1 MKSLTGSLTILSL
14 VLGGALL
21 VSSCRSESNQVG
33 ERTRPSISTFI
44 KTQMDQG
51 KKPNRLIDEKSPYLL
66 QHAFNPV
73 EWYPWGEEAFAKARA
88 EQLPIF
94 LSVGYATC
102 HWCHVMERESFESDS
117 IAAIMNK
124 FFVCIKVDREERPD
138 VDKVYMTALQGMGQN
153 GGWPMSMF
161 LTPDL
166 KPFFGGT
173 YFPPETRYGRAGFPE
188 VLTRIHDVW
197 EKERE
202 KILESANGIITGLR
216 EIPAATGGKI
226 EGGVLDTCYR
236 QFERTYDPLFG
247 GFGGGPKF
255 PRPAV
260 FDFLLHYHSRT
271 REPKALMMVTK
282 TLQKM
287 ALGGMYDHVGGGFHR
302 YSVDR
307 EWRVPHFEKMLYDQA
322 QLVQA
327 YIDAFQVTKDPFY
340 SAIAREVLDY
350 VLRDM
355 THPDGGFYSAED
367 ADSPKPEFPA
377 EEGEGAF
384 YVWTKTELLNV
395 LGEDAAQAWC
405 LYYGVEEGGNTPHD
419 PQMEFTGKNILY
431 VARSLKETA
440 TALGK
445 TEGDVQ
451 SSLISS
457 KQKLFAVRETRPRPR
472 LDDKV
477 ICSWN
482 GLMIGAFA
490 RAYQVLGDERY
501 LQASRRGAEF
511 VLNHLFD
518 APTKTLRR
526 RYRDGESRYEAHL
539 DDYAFLVRGLLD
551 LYEASFE
558 ATWFVRAMEL
568 TQKQLSLFKDEK
580 NGGFFDTSGKDPT
593 ILVRMKE
600 QYDGA
605 EPTGN
610 SLAAMN
616 LLRLARMTG
625 DDELLQLAQQ
635 TIFQFGDVLMK
646 QPVVMPAMT
655 AACAFF
661 LDPPRQIILA
671 GRKEDP
677 AMHKLLHEVHARY
690 IPNKVVLLADGG
702 EGQRQ
707 LTKYNSFLQSIVMVD
722 GKATAYV
729 CEDFICQLP
738 TSDPSVVSQLLEK

>member
-1 MKSLTGSLTILSL
+1 MNRLTGSLTILSL

-21 VSSCRSESNQVG
+21 SSSCRRESNQSAG
-33 ERTRPSISTFI
+33 RTRPSISVFV

-51 KKPNRLIDEKSPYLL
+51 KKPNRLINEKSPYLL

-73 EWYPWGEEAFAKARA
+73 EWYPWGEEAFARARA

-102 HWCHVMERESFESDS
+102 HWCHVMERESFENDS
-117 IAAIMNK
+117 IAAIMNR

-173 YFPPETRYGRAGFPE
+173 YFPPDTRYGRAGFPD

-202 KILESANGIITGLR
+202 KIFESANGIITALR
-216 EIPAATGGKI
+216 EMPAATGGKI
-226 EGGVLDTCYR
+226 EGAVLDTCYR
-236 QFERTYDPLFG
+236 QFERTFDPVFG

-260 FDFLLHYHSRT
+260 LDFLLRYHNRT
-271 REPKALMMVTK
+271 EEPKALTMVTK

-302 YSVDR
+302 YSVDG

-367 ADSPKPEFPA
+367 ADSPKPESPA

-384 YVWTKTELLNV
+384 YVWTKKELFDV
-395 LGEDAAQAWC
+395 LGEDAARTWC
-405 LYYGVEEGGNTPHD
+405 LYYGVEEGGNAPHD
-419 PQMEFTGKNILY
+419 PQMEFTGRNILY
-431 VARSLKETA
+431 VARSVKETA
-440 TALGK
+440 VALGK

-451 SSLISS
+451 ARLISS
-457 KQKLFAVRETRPRPR
+457 KKKLFAVREARPRPR

-501 LQASRRGAEF
+501 LRASRRGAEF
-511 VLNHLFD
+511 VFNHLYD

-539 DDYAFLVRGLLD
+539 DDYAFLVHGLLD

-568 TQKQLSLFKDEK
+568 TQKQISLFKDDR
-580 NGGFFDTSGKDPT
+580 NGGFFDTSGKDST
-593 ILVRMKE
+593 ILIRMKE

-625 DDELLQLAQQ
+625 DDALLELGQQ

-646 QPVVMPAMT
+646 QPVVMPAMA

-671 GRKEDP
+671 GMKQDP
-677 AMHKLLHEVHARY
+677 AMQRLLYEVHARY

-702 EGQRQ
+702 EEQRQ
-707 LTKYNSFLQSIVMVD
+707 LAKYNSFLQSIVMVD
-722 GKATAYV
+722 GKVTAYI
-729 CEDFICQLP
+729 CEDFVCELP
-738 TSDPSVVSQLLEK
+738 TSDPAVVSQLLQK